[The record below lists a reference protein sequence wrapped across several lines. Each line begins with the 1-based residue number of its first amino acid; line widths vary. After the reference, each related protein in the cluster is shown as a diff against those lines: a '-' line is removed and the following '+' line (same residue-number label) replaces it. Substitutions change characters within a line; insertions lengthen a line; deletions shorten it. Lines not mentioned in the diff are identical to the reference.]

1 MSSRVTDYILLGACV
16 VMWTLLVYALRR
28 RCRDILRVGN
38 LALFCPKCLYELNG
52 ANPQANC
59 PECGFEVKP
68 LEAEREGERW
78 LRRQMWY
85 CRGLVVVLVHLMV
98 LVHNAVQNGVRFSV
112 PFRPFA
118 VGSSIATFLLILV
131 AVAIIPAV
139 WALMFTKFPQSE
151 RLVIERLASRRGR

>member
-1 MSSRVTDYILLGACV
+1 MSSRVTDFILLGACV
-16 VMWTLLVYALRR
+16 LMWTLLVYALRR
-28 RCRDILRVGN
+28 RCRAILRVGN

-85 CRGLVVVLVHLMV
+85 CRGMFSAGMVILNFVASGVKHNLRFSGTVNPFPPTLPYWYSVLITLAIVVV
-98 LVHNAVQNGVRFSV
+98 
-112 PFRPFA
+112 P
-118 VGSSIATFLLILV
+118 LLW
-131 AVAIIPAV
+131 AV
-139 WALMFTKFPQSE
+139 WFTRLATVE
-151 RLVIERLASRRGR
+151 RVWFDRLASRRGR